1 MPQPQAAQRPMA
13 SAQPAAV
20 PFPAQPAPA
29 PRPQAFAAQPVPSCE
44 GAPQTP
50 DELRAVL
57 QAGFGGG
64 VTFEEVKE

>member
-1 MPQPQAAQRPMA
+1 MA

-20 PFPAQPAPA
+20 PFPAQPASAAPAQPAPA
-29 PRPQAFAAQPVPSCE
+29 PRPQAFADQPASSCE

-50 DELRAVL
+50 DELQAVL